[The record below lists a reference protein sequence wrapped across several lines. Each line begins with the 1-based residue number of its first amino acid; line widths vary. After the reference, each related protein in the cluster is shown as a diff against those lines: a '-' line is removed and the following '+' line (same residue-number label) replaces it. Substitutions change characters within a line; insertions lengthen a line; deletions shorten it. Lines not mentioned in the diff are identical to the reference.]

1 MAMAMSDPASPSP
14 PAVTGTQSRP
24 STAADSAISETF
36 DDQDGTL
43 CYGDERQ
50 ALTDYTK
57 FFNNP
62 SMSDVKLR
70 VGDITYN
77 AHKMVL
83 IRSSDVFD
91 RMLSGE
97 WSDSARKAEAE
108 DMSLGSSAT
117 SSDAE
122 TLKPTASDLDADEEI
137 AAILSMAPGGV
148 LLQDI
153 QTGDVDSPEK
163 VPFAVLPVFEADD
176 SYQDTSL
183 SSIVDERGYTCLYQS
198 DAEGGVTEG
207 AVGGCVEGGKDVRKI
222 YQSIEESNSQV
233 FYDCQ
238 DEVSVVDSTADIP
251 RQRSERGRADGAP
264 PVPERRSRPVRT
276 AKPADGP
283 SLAVPTVKTGPGG
296 IFFSEDKKALEELC
310 FSCNSSD
317 YSDDDFSECS
327 FDSAIASSST
337 FIFDEKNQEV
347 ELIEPYECI
356 EVFPRFL
363 KFLYGC
369 HVVLNREN
377 SLPVLVLADKYNV
390 ADLRQVCIRH
400 AVKQIIPK
408 LQLKEVFHVWF
419 QYATKCY
426 HKPLI
431 GACVQALAGRMDD
444 IMSSDEWEQE
454 WTNLDQE
461 QLVEFLCSSDLRI
474 KDEFELF
481 RAVERWLNA
490 PGHPERREN
499 LEVRLKVL
507 LQYIRFPMMAPEQL
521 CEVETSKLVHK
532 FPHLFVTLLLQAY
545 KFHCLPLT
553 GRAANKDFRTS
564 NYLLRNYTALG
575 WNHRVVIRGF
585 HELAKNC
592 ELTSRFQTR
601 ASAYPQTVWDWEL
614 KIFPKGATNFDEFRA
629 VLQANLILDQC
640 RPIEFYISLVDNDQI
655 LRAVA
660 GRKNFTKSR
669 YTADTEIEK
678 AVSLGELNAPDS
690 ELLCGANVIL
700 QIMIRPVQ

>member
-97 WSDSARKAEAE
+97 WSDSARK
-108 DMSLGSSAT
+108 
-117 SSDAE
+117 
-122 TLKPTASDLDADEEI
+122 
-137 AAILSMAPGGV
+137 
-148 LLQDI
+148 
-153 QTGDVDSPEK
+153 
-163 VPFAVLPVFEADD
+163 VLPVFEADD

-251 RQRSERGRADGAP
+251 RQRAERGRADGAP

-390 ADLRQVCIRH
+390 TDLRQVCIRH

-564 NYLLRNYTALG
+564 NYLLRNYTALW

-678 AVSLGELNAPDS
+678 AVALGELNAPDS

>member
-1 MAMAMSDPASPSP
+1 MAMATPDSTSPS
-14 PAVTGTQSRP
+14 AEVTSTQSRP

-57 FFNNP
+57 FFNNT

-70 VGDITYN
+70 VGDITYH

-117 SSDAE
+117 SSDAD

-137 AAILSMAPGGV
+137 AAILTMSPGGV
-148 LLQDI
+148 LL
-153 QTGDVDSPEK
+153 TECH
-163 VPFAVLPVFEADD
+163 
-176 SYQDTSL
+176 T
-183 SSIVDERGYTCLYQS
+183 
-198 DAEGGVTEG
+198 GGVSSPGE
-207 AVGGCVEGGKDVRKI
+207 KD
-222 YQSIEESNSQV
+222 Q
-233 FYDCQ
+233 
-238 DEVSVVDSTADIP
+238 
-251 RQRSERGRADGAP
+251 
-264 PVPERRSRPVRT
+264 
-276 AKPADGP
+276 
-283 SLAVPTVKTGPGG
+283 
-296 IFFSEDKKALEELC
+296 KALEELC

-337 FIFDEKNQEV
+337 FIFDEQNQEV
-347 ELIEPYECI
+347 ELVEPYECI

-377 SLPVLVLADKYNV
+377 ALPVLVLADKYNV

-431 GACVQALAGRMDD
+431 SACVQSLAGRMDD

-454 WTNLDQE
+454 WTNLDQD

-490 PGHPERREN
+490 TSHPERREN

-507 LQYIRFPMMAPEQL
+507 LQHIRFPMMAPEQL
-521 CEVETSKLVHK
+521 CEVEMSKLVHQ

-678 AVSLGELNAPDS
+678 AVALAELNAPDS
-690 ELLCGANVIL
+690 ELLCGENVIL

>member
-1 MAMAMSDPASPSP
+1 MATSDSTSPST
-14 PAVTGTQSRP
+14 AEVNGTQSRP

-70 VGDITYN
+70 VGDITYH

-97 WSDSARKAEAE
+97 WSDSARKA
-108 DMSLGSSAT
+108 
-117 SSDAE
+117 
-122 TLKPTASDLDADEEI
+122 
-137 AAILSMAPGGV
+137 
-148 LLQDI
+148 
-153 QTGDVDSPEK
+153 
-163 VPFAVLPVFEADD
+163 LPVFEADD

-183 SSIVDERGYTCLYQS
+183 SSIVDERRYTCLYQPE
-198 DAEGGVTEG
+198 AEGGLTEG
-207 AVGGCVEGGKDVRKI
+207 AVGGCVEDGKDIRKV
-222 YQSIEESNSQV
+222 YHFVEESNSQV

-238 DEVSVVDSTADIP
+238 DEVSGVDNMADIP
-251 RQRSERGRADGAP
+251 RQRTERGRADGAP
-264 PVPERRSRPVRT
+264 PVPERRSRPIRT
-276 AKPADGP
+276 VQPVNMARGK
-283 SLAVPTVKTGPGG
+283 SGPGE
-296 IFFSEDKKALEELC
+296 IYFCEDKKALEELC
-310 FSCNSSD
+310 FSCESSD
-317 YSDDDFSECS
+317 DSDDDFSECS

-337 FIFDEKNQEV
+337 FIFDERNQEV

-377 SLPVLVLADKYNV
+377 TLPVLVLADKYNV
-390 ADLRQVCIRH
+390 ADLRQVCIKH

-426 HKPLI
+426 HKALI
-431 GACVQALAGRMDD
+431 GACVQSLAGRMDD

-490 PGHPERREN
+490 TGHPERREN

-507 LQYIRFPMMAPEQL
+507 LQHIRFPMMAPEQL
-521 CEVETSKLVHK
+521 CEVEMSKLVHQ

-678 AVSLGELNAPDS
+678 AVALSELNAPDS

>member
-1 MAMAMSDPASPSP
+1 MATSDSTSPST
-14 PAVTGTQSRP
+14 AEVNGTQSRP

-70 VGDITYN
+70 VGDITYH

-108 DMSLGSSAT
+108 DMYLGSSAT

-137 AAILSMAPGGV
+137 AAILAMSPGGV
-148 LLQDI
+148 LLTDCP
-153 QTGDVDSPEK
+153 TGGASSPGEK
-163 VPFAVLPVFEADD
+163 ALPVFEADD

-183 SSIVDERGYTCLYQS
+183 SSIVDERRYTCLYQPE
-198 DAEGGVTEG
+198 AEGGLTEG
-207 AVGGCVEGGKDVRKI
+207 AVGGCVEDGKDIRKV
-222 YQSIEESNSQV
+222 YHFVEESNSQV

-238 DEVSVVDSTADIP
+238 DEVSGVDNMADIP
-251 RQRSERGRADGAP
+251 RQRTERGRADGAP
-264 PVPERRSRPVRT
+264 PVPERRSRPIRT
-276 AKPADGP
+276 VQPVNMARGK
-283 SLAVPTVKTGPGG
+283 SGPGE
-296 IFFSEDKKALEELC
+296 IYFCEDKKALEELC
-310 FSCNSSD
+310 FSCESSD
-317 YSDDDFSECS
+317 DSDDDFSECS

-337 FIFDEKNQEV
+337 FIFDERNQEV

-377 SLPVLVLADKYNV
+377 TLPVLVLADKYNV
-390 ADLRQVCIRH
+390 ADLRQVCIKH

-426 HKPLI
+426 HKALI
-431 GACVQALAGRMDD
+431 GACVQSLAGRMDD

-490 PGHPERREN
+490 TGHPERREN

-507 LQYIRFPMMAPEQL
+507 LQHIRFPMMAPEQL
-521 CEVETSKLVHK
+521 CEVEMSKLVHQ

-678 AVSLGELNAPDS
+678 AVALSELNAPDS

>member
-1 MAMAMSDPASPSP
+1 MAMATPDSTSPS
-14 PAVTGTQSRP
+14 AEVTSTQSRP

-70 VGDITYN
+70 VGDITYH

-97 WSDSARKAEAE
+97 WSDSARK
-108 DMSLGSSAT
+108 
-117 SSDAE
+117 
-122 TLKPTASDLDADEEI
+122 
-137 AAILSMAPGGV
+137 
-148 LLQDI
+148 
-153 QTGDVDSPEK
+153 
-163 VPFAVLPVFEADD
+163 
-176 SYQDTSL
+176 
-183 SSIVDERGYTCLYQS
+183 
-198 DAEGGVTEG
+198 
-207 AVGGCVEGGKDVRKI
+207 
-222 YQSIEESNSQV
+222 
-233 FYDCQ
+233 
-238 DEVSVVDSTADIP
+238 
-251 RQRSERGRADGAP
+251 
-264 PVPERRSRPVRT
+264 
-276 AKPADGP
+276 
-283 SLAVPTVKTGPGG
+283 
-296 IFFSEDKKALEELC
+296 
-310 FSCNSSD
+310 
-317 YSDDDFSECS
+317 
-327 FDSAIASSST
+327 
-337 FIFDEKNQEV
+337 EV
-347 ELIEPYECI
+347 ELVEPYECI

-377 SLPVLVLADKYNV
+377 ALPVLVLADKYNV

-431 GACVQALAGRMDD
+431 SACVQSLAGRMDD

-454 WTNLDQE
+454 WTNLDQD

-490 PGHPERREN
+490 SGHPERREN

-507 LQYIRFPMMAPEQL
+507 LQHIRFPMMAPEQL
-521 CEVETSKLVHK
+521 CEVEMSKLVHQ

-678 AVSLGELNAPDS
+678 AVALAELNAPDS
-690 ELLCGANVIL
+690 ELLCGEHVIL

>member
-1 MAMAMSDPASPSP
+1 MATSDSTSPST
-14 PAVTGTQSRP
+14 AEVNGTQSRP

-70 VGDITYN
+70 VGDITYH

-108 DMSLGSSAT
+108 DMYLGSSAT

-137 AAILSMAPGGV
+137 AAILAMSPGGV
-148 LLQDI
+148 LLTDCH
-153 QTGDVDSPEK
+153 TGGASSPGEK
-163 VPFAVLPVFEADD
+163 ALPVFEADD

-183 SSIVDERGYTCLYQS
+183 SSIVDERRYTCLYQVREPPHRHRTCRA
-198 DAEGGVTEG
+198 DVTPEAEGGLTEG
-207 AVGGCVEGGKDVRKI
+207 AVGGCVEDGKDIRK
-222 YQSIEESNSQV
+222 
-233 FYDCQ
+233 
-238 DEVSVVDSTADIP
+238 
-251 RQRSERGRADGAP
+251 
-264 PVPERRSRPVRT
+264 
-276 AKPADGP
+276 
-283 SLAVPTVKTGPGG
+283 
-296 IFFSEDKKALEELC
+296 DKKALEELC
-310 FSCNSSD
+310 FSCESSD
-317 YSDDDFSECS
+317 DSDDDFSECS

-337 FIFDEKNQEV
+337 FIFDERNQEV

-377 SLPVLVLADKYNV
+377 TLPVLVLADKYNV
-390 ADLRQVCIRH
+390 ADLRQVCIKH

-426 HKPLI
+426 HKALI
-431 GACVQALAGRMDD
+431 GACVQSLAGRMDD

-490 PGHPERREN
+490 TGHPERREN

-507 LQYIRFPMMAPEQL
+507 LQHIRFPMMAPEQL
-521 CEVETSKLVHK
+521 CEVEMSKLVHQ

-678 AVSLGELNAPDS
+678 AVALSELNAPDS

>member
-1 MAMAMSDPASPSP
+1 MATSDSTSPST
-14 PAVTGTQSRP
+14 AEVNGTQSRP

-70 VGDITYN
+70 VGDITYH

-108 DMSLGSSAT
+108 DMYLGSSAT

-137 AAILSMAPGGV
+137 AAILAMSPGGV
-148 LLQDI
+148 LLTDCP
-153 QTGDVDSPEK
+153 TGGASSPGEK
-163 VPFAVLPVFEADD
+163 ALPVFEADD

-183 SSIVDERGYTCLYQS
+183 SSIVDERRYTCLYQVREPPHRHRTCRA
-198 DAEGGVTEG
+198 DVTPEAEGGLTEG
-207 AVGGCVEGGKDVRKI
+207 AVGGCVEDGKDIRK
-222 YQSIEESNSQV
+222 
-233 FYDCQ
+233 
-238 DEVSVVDSTADIP
+238 
-251 RQRSERGRADGAP
+251 
-264 PVPERRSRPVRT
+264 
-276 AKPADGP
+276 
-283 SLAVPTVKTGPGG
+283 
-296 IFFSEDKKALEELC
+296 DKKALEELC
-310 FSCNSSD
+310 FSCESSD
-317 YSDDDFSECS
+317 DSDDDFSECS

-337 FIFDEKNQEV
+337 FIFDERNQEV

-377 SLPVLVLADKYNV
+377 TLPVLVLADKYNV
-390 ADLRQVCIRH
+390 ADLRQVCIKH

-426 HKPLI
+426 HKALI
-431 GACVQALAGRMDD
+431 GACVQSLAGRMDD

-490 PGHPERREN
+490 TGHPERREN

-507 LQYIRFPMMAPEQL
+507 LQHIRFPMMAPEQL
-521 CEVETSKLVHK
+521 CEVEMSKLVHQ

-678 AVSLGELNAPDS
+678 AVALSELNAPDS

>member
-163 VPFAVLPVFEADD
+163 VLPVFEADD

-207 AVGGCVEGGKDVRKI
+207 AVGGCVEGGKDVRK
-222 YQSIEESNSQV
+222 
-233 FYDCQ
+233 
-238 DEVSVVDSTADIP
+238 
-251 RQRSERGRADGAP
+251 
-264 PVPERRSRPVRT
+264 
-276 AKPADGP
+276 
-283 SLAVPTVKTGPGG
+283 
-296 IFFSEDKKALEELC
+296 
-310 FSCNSSD
+310 
-317 YSDDDFSECS
+317 
-327 FDSAIASSST
+327 
-337 FIFDEKNQEV
+337 EV

-390 ADLRQVCIRH
+390 TDLRQVCIRH

-564 NYLLRNYTALG
+564 NYLLRNYTALW

-678 AVSLGELNAPDS
+678 AVALGELNAPDS

>member
-163 VPFAVLPVFEADD
+163 VLPVFEADD

-207 AVGGCVEGGKDVRKI
+207 AVGGCVEGGKDVRK
-222 YQSIEESNSQV
+222 
-233 FYDCQ
+233 
-238 DEVSVVDSTADIP
+238 
-251 RQRSERGRADGAP
+251 
-264 PVPERRSRPVRT
+264 
-276 AKPADGP
+276 
-283 SLAVPTVKTGPGG
+283 
-296 IFFSEDKKALEELC
+296 DKKALEELC

-390 ADLRQVCIRH
+390 TDLRQVCIRH

-564 NYLLRNYTALG
+564 NYLLRNYTALW

-678 AVSLGELNAPDS
+678 AVALGELNAPDS

>member
-1 MAMAMSDPASPSP
+1 MATSDSTSPST
-14 PAVTGTQSRP
+14 AEVNGTQSRP

-70 VGDITYN
+70 VGDITYH

-97 WSDSARKAEAE
+97 WSDSARKA
-108 DMSLGSSAT
+108 
-117 SSDAE
+117 
-122 TLKPTASDLDADEEI
+122 
-137 AAILSMAPGGV
+137 
-148 LLQDI
+148 
-153 QTGDVDSPEK
+153 
-163 VPFAVLPVFEADD
+163 LPVFEADD

-183 SSIVDERGYTCLYQS
+183 SSIVDERRYTCLYQPE
-198 DAEGGVTEG
+198 AEGGLTEG
-207 AVGGCVEGGKDVRKI
+207 AVGGCVEDGKDIRKV
-222 YQSIEESNSQV
+222 YQFVEESNSQV

-238 DEVSVVDSTADIP
+238 DEVSVVDNMVDIP
-251 RQRSERGRADGAP
+251 RQRAERGRADGAP

-276 AKPADGP
+276 VQQVDMARGK
-283 SLAVPTVKTGPGG
+283 SGPGE
-296 IFFSEDKKALEELC
+296 IYFCEDKKALEELC
-310 FSCNSSD
+310 FSCESSD
-317 YSDDDFSECS
+317 DSDDDFSECS

-337 FIFDEKNQEV
+337 FIFDERNQEV

-377 SLPVLVLADKYNV
+377 TLPVLVLADKYNV
-390 ADLRQVCIRH
+390 ADLRQVCIKH

-426 HKPLI
+426 HKALI
-431 GACVQALAGRMDD
+431 GACVQSLAGRMDD

-490 PGHPERREN
+490 TGHPERREN

-507 LQYIRFPMMAPEQL
+507 LQHIRFPMMAPEQL
-521 CEVETSKLVHK
+521 CEVEMSKLVHQ

-678 AVSLGELNAPDS
+678 AVALSELNAPDS

>member
-1 MAMAMSDPASPSP
+1 MAMATPDSTSPS
-14 PAVTGTQSRP
+14 AEVTSTQSRP

-57 FFNNP
+57 FFNNT

-70 VGDITYN
+70 VGDITYH

-117 SSDAE
+117 SSDAD

-137 AAILSMAPGGV
+137 AAILTMSPGGV
-148 LLQDI
+148 LLTECH
-153 QTGDVDSPEK
+153 TGGVSSPGEK
-163 VPFAVLPVFEADD
+163 VLPVFEADD

-183 SSIVDERGYTCLYQS
+183 SSIVDERGYTCLYQP
-198 DAEGGVTEG
+198 DAEGGGTEG
-207 AVGGCVEGGKDVRKI
+207 AVGGYVEGGKDVRKV
-222 YQSIEESNSQV
+222 YQSVDESNSQV

-238 DEVSVVDSTADIP
+238 DEVSVVDDSMADIP
-251 RQRSERGRADGAP
+251 RQRAERGRADGAP
-264 PVPERRSRPVRT
+264 PVPERRSRPVR
-276 AKPADGP
+276 
-283 SLAVPTVKTGPGG
+283 SVKTVDGSSVAVAPTKSGPGNV
-296 IFFSEDKKALEELC
+296 FVYEDQKALEELC

-337 FIFDEKNQEV
+337 FIFDEQNQEV
-347 ELIEPYECI
+347 ELVEPYECI

-377 SLPVLVLADKYNV
+377 ALPVLVLADKYNV

-431 GACVQALAGRMDD
+431 SACVQSLAGRMDD

-454 WTNLDQE
+454 WTNLDQD

-490 PGHPERREN
+490 TSHPERREN

-507 LQYIRFPMMAPEQL
+507 LQHIRFPMMAPEQL
-521 CEVETSKLVHK
+521 CEVEMSKLVHQ

-678 AVSLGELNAPDS
+678 AVALAELNAPDS
-690 ELLCGANVIL
+690 ELLCGENVIL

>member
-1 MAMAMSDPASPSP
+1 MATSDSTSPST
-14 PAVTGTQSRP
+14 AEVNGTQSRP

-70 VGDITYN
+70 VGDITYH

-108 DMSLGSSAT
+108 DMYLGSSAT

-137 AAILSMAPGGV
+137 AAILAMSPGGV
-148 LLQDI
+148 LLTDCP
-153 QTGDVDSPEK
+153 TGGASSPGEK
-163 VPFAVLPVFEADD
+163 ALPVFEADD

-183 SSIVDERGYTCLYQS
+183 SSIVDERRYTCLYQPE
-198 DAEGGVTEG
+198 AEGGLTEG
-207 AVGGCVEGGKDVRKI
+207 AVGGCVEDGKDIRK
-222 YQSIEESNSQV
+222 
-233 FYDCQ
+233 
-238 DEVSVVDSTADIP
+238 
-251 RQRSERGRADGAP
+251 
-264 PVPERRSRPVRT
+264 
-276 AKPADGP
+276 
-283 SLAVPTVKTGPGG
+283 
-296 IFFSEDKKALEELC
+296 DKKALEELC
-310 FSCNSSD
+310 FSCESSD
-317 YSDDDFSECS
+317 DSDDDFSECS

-337 FIFDEKNQEV
+337 FIFDERNQEV

-377 SLPVLVLADKYNV
+377 TLPVLVLADKYNV
-390 ADLRQVCIRH
+390 ADLRQVCIKH

-426 HKPLI
+426 HKALI
-431 GACVQALAGRMDD
+431 GACVQSLAGRMDD

-490 PGHPERREN
+490 TGHPERREN

-507 LQYIRFPMMAPEQL
+507 LQHIRFPMMAPEQL
-521 CEVETSKLVHK
+521 CEVEMSKLVHQ

-678 AVSLGELNAPDS
+678 AVALSELNAPDS